1 MTIEMRKTK
10 VKMTKPIY
18 FGLSMLDISKT
29 FMYESWYDYIKPKYG
44 DRAKLCY
51 MDTDSFIIYV
61 ETEDFYKD
69 NTDDVEIWFDMY
81 DRRGV
86 KTRF

>member
-1 MTIEMRKTK
+1 MPWSVYIRYYYYIE
-10 VKMTKPIY
+10 
-18 FGLSMLDISKT
+18 F
-29 FMYESWYDYIKPKYG
+29 WYNYSKPKYG

-81 DRRGV
+81 DHRGV
-86 KTRF
+86 KMRF